1 MAEVKAETARVFDVP
16 AARVYAAV
24 RDYSGARQRILSSQF
39 SEYEVQDGGTGAGTA
54 VHWKLQATKS
64 RVRDCLLDV
73 TEPGADRVVE
83 TDRNSSMVTTWT
95 VSSADDRTEV
105 RIQTRW
111 NGAGG
116 IGGFFEKTFAP
127 LGLRRIYDELLTNLG
142 TELSEK

>member
-1 MAEVKAETARVFDVP
+1 MAEVTAS
-16 AARVYAAV
+16 AARVLDAPANRVFAAV
-24 RDYSGARQRILSSQF
+24 RDYSGVRQRILSPQF
-39 SEYEVQDGGTGAGTA
+39 SDYEVQDGGTGAGTS

-73 TEPGADRVVE
+73 TEPAAQQLVE

-95 VSSADDRTEV
+95 VSAAGDRTEV
-105 RIQTRW
+105 RIDTRW

-127 LGLRRIYDELLTNLG
+127 LGLRRIYDELLGNLA
-142 TELSEK
+142 TEVGK